1 MTSARAPRTADPVD
15 PLADIRP
22 GPDPR
27 RVTPRVLV
35 HDVDRHGRDHR
46 QVMTQRLT
54 LLLDALDRP
63 RPPAGTAALIDA
75 VLDALTPLDPRRS
88 WLALAVL
95 TAALPSDAQVMDLLR
110 TATTDGLPG
119 ALHPALRSDAV
130 TRFFGAGREPAV
142 ELVRGATLV
151 DVDHTAKVSFA
162 TGIQRV
168 TRETVRRWTDR
179 HELTLVGWHPDR
191 PALRRL
197 TPPEAH
203 RACAGGPAVPDADPG
218 PVLIPVDCAYVLPE
232 LATEPARTTALLAFG
247 QHSGNRMS
255 VIGYDLCP
263 ITVPETTGPGM
274 PAAFARNLAAMRYA
288 GAVATIS
295 EAAAVEYRGWA
306 RMLPQIGITGPTVT
320 ACLLPNEGH
329 RPDPDVL
336 ARAAQRLLVGG
347 LPMVLVVGSHEP
359 RKNHLAVLHAAELL
373 WREGLRFSLTFIGGN
388 SWGSERF
395 VRTLAERQAD
405 GRPVESISAATD
417 ELLWGGYALAR
428 CTVFASFNEG
438 FGLPVVESIA
448 CGTPVITSD
457 FGSLAEIT
465 RDGGAL
471 LVDPHSDHAI
481 ADALRTLL
489 TDDAE
494 RERLAEQAR
503 RRPERT
509 WDDYAREAW
518 RILGPP
524 SGVEQRPEPADGPPR
539 ARKGSDV

>member
-1 MTSARAPRTADPVD
+1 MTALQPRPERRRPWNRAGWNPQAVTWRT
-15 PLADIRP
+15 LAHDI
-22 GPDPR
+22 
-27 RVTPRVLV
+27 
-35 HDVDRHGRDHR
+35 DRHGGAHR
-46 QVMTQRLT
+46 SAVTDRLRI
-54 LLLDALDRP
+54 LLDALGT
-63 RPPAGTAALIDA
+63 PAAGDASTAEL
-75 VLDALTPLDPRRS
+75 LQSTNLALTPFDARRA

-95 TAALPSDAQVMDLLR
+95 TAALPASEDVLDAVR
-110 TATTDGLPG
+110 TAEADGLP
-119 ALHPALRSDAV
+119 ALLRPLVRSDLLTRLFDTHTPPQVEVVRDAV
-130 TRFFGAGREPAV
+130 
-142 ELVRGATLV
+142 LV

-168 TRETVRRWTDR
+168 TRETVRRWVGR
-179 HELTLVGWHPDR
+179 HEITLVGWHSDR
-191 PALRRL
+191 AALRRL
-197 TPPEAH
+197 TPAEAR
-203 RACAGGPAVPDADPG
+203 RACSGGPAVTDPDPG
-218 PVLIPVDCAYVLPE
+218 PVLIPVNCSYVLPE
-232 LATEPARTTALLAFG
+232 LATEPSRTTALLSLG
-247 QHSGNRMS
+247 RHSGSRMS

-288 GAVATIS
+288 DAVATIS

-306 RMLPQIGITGPTVT
+306 RMLPQIGIAGPTVT
-320 ACLLPNEGH
+320 PCLLPNEGGA
-329 RPDPDVL
+329 PGPDVL
-336 ARAAQRLLVGG
+336 ARAAERLLVGS

-428 CTVFASFNEG
+428 CTVFPSFNEG

-471 LVDPHSDHAI
+471 LIDPRSDHAI
-481 ADALRTLL
+481 ADAMRTLL

-509 WDDYAREAW
+509 WDDYAQEAW

-524 SGVEQRPEPADGPPR
+524 SGVEQRPHPADGPPR
-539 ARKGSDV
+539 ARKGSDE

>member
-1 MTSARAPRTADPVD
+1 MTALHPRP
-15 PLADIRP
+15 IQRRP
-22 GPDPR
+22 WRRTGTDPR
-27 RVTPRVLV
+27 ATTWRTLA
-35 HDVDRHGRDHR
+35 HEIDRHGSAHR
-46 QVMTQRLT
+46 STVTDRLRV
-54 LLLDALDRP
+54 LLDALDAPVADR
-63 RPPAGTAALIDA
+63 ATTTDLLQSTEA
-75 VLDALTPLDPRRS
+75 ALTPFDARRA
-88 WLALAVL
+88 WLILAVL
-95 TAALPSDAQVMDLLR
+95 TAALPSNDEVLDAVR
-110 TATTDGLPG
+110 TAEADGLP
-119 ALHPALRSDAV
+119 ALLRPLVRSDLL
-130 TRFFGAGREPAV
+130 TRLFGTQAPPQV
-142 ELVRGATLV
+142 EIVRGAVLV

-168 TRETVRRWTDR
+168 TRETVRRWVGR
-179 HELTLVGWHPDR
+179 HDITLVGWHADR

-197 TPPEAH
+197 TSAEAH
-203 RACAGGPAVPDADPG
+203 RACSGGPAVVDPAPG
-218 PVLIPVDCAYVLPE
+218 PVLIPVDCSYVLPE
-232 LATEPARTTALLAFG
+232 LATEPSRTTALLSLG
-247 QHSGNRMS
+247 RHSGTRTS

-288 GAVATIS
+288 DAVATIS
-295 EAAAVEYRGWA
+295 EAAAVEYQGWA
-306 RMLPQIGITGPTVT
+306 RMLPQIGISGPTVT
-320 ACLLPNEGH
+320 PCLLPNEGAA
-329 RPDPDVL
+329 PGPDVL
-336 ARAAQRLLVGG
+336 ARAAERLLVGS

-373 WREGLRFSLTFIGGN
+373 WREGLQFSLTFIGGN
-388 SWGSERF
+388 SWGSDRF
-395 VRTLAERQAD
+395 VRTLAARQAD

-428 CTVFASFNEG
+428 CTVFPSFNEG

-471 LVDPHSDHAI
+471 LVDPRDDHAI

-489 TDDAE
+489 TDDDA

-509 WDDYAREAW
+509 WDTYADEVW
-518 RILGPP
+518 SILGPSSRVDDRP
-524 SGVEQRPEPADGPPR
+524 TPAGGPGIGSGK
-539 ARKGSDV
+539 ARM